1 MAPRRQ
7 YQGTTDVTLPIAQIM
22 EIANGW
28 AEEIADALG
37 AVAVREIRKNAQSFN
52 VLTGNLKKSI
62 KKRRSKINRGEVI
75 AGAFA
80 PHAHLLENGHL
91 KVLWGKRTG
100 EHVPGTY
107 FVARAQAA
115 VERQAV
121 EVAQRVI
128 GNAVIEVGR

>member
-7 YQGTTDVTLPIAQIM
+7 YQGVTDVKLPIADIM
-22 EIANGW
+22 LVVDEWTGEIVDA
-28 AEEIADALG
+28 IAAA
-37 AVAVREIRKNAQSFN
+37 AVQEIRKNAASSFGTK
-52 VLTGNLKKSI
+52 TGNLKRSI
-62 KKRRSKINRGEVI
+62 RRKRSKYDNKAAI

-115 VERQAV
+115 VEAR
-121 EVAQRVI
+121 AQEIAQSVIAGKGLVI
-128 GNAVIEVGR
+128 G